1 MSDIEQGAKSFNPA
15 YVRAQLDEILAGEI
29 VSFIKMD
36 YDLAVLSYNLA
47 TITCIVTA
55 VEREDAIR
63 RAADT
68 SLDRF
73 TRKSFIDE
81 LADIGLERDES
92 LNEAVDSVIK
102 QGYITVDSKGKLKA
116 EISAYTIA
124 GFLDTMFPGM
134 QGMNLVAFVMQMN
147 DEVNSGRKSLE
158 EAKSSFLQTL
168 KSRGVAVTREKL
180 AGVSSDIEDRK
191 KPDPGFKKIS
201 DKLKKANAQKRLKL
215 KLKKASKK
223 PSFYSSTGYTS
234 DNVEVKS
241 IFDKGP
247 SKEEI
252 KLREAA
258 EKAAA
263 EQKSMQAQRKAKELA
278 EMKERIEQAEKK
290 AKETE
295 KKAQKLAVLENE
307 LESARA
313 AAQEAEKKALELRQE
328 AEKSALME
336 AELAAMEEK
345 LKKAEEARSRV
356 GKGAAETVSSDESE
370 KTVFQPDPDDIE
382 ARIAAFEEELAM
394 PCPLC
399 REGEVI
405 LQKTSAGKE
414 YYTCSNKECRFVSWS
429 KPYHFQCPLCKNP
442 YLVEFTASS
451 GEKGLKCPRAACS
464 YSQDNLLDPVQNLA
478 AQAEKITPKKKKK
491 KRIVRRVRRRH

>member
-1 MSDIEQGAKSFNPA
+1 MSDIAHGAKSLNPA

-29 VSFIKMD
+29 SSFIKID

-47 TITCIVTA
+47 TIACIVTA
-55 VEREDAIR
+55 VEREGEIR
-63 RAADT
+63 SADDT

-73 TRKSFIDE
+73 TRESFIDE
-81 LADIGLERDES
+81 LADLGLERDEDLS
-92 LNEAVDSVIK
+92 EAVDSVIK
-102 QGYITVDSKGKLKA
+102 KGYISVDSEGKLKA

-168 KSRGVAVTREKL
+168 KSRGVAVTKAKLEKI
-180 AGVSSDIEDRK
+180 SSDIDNRK
-191 KPDPGFKKIS
+191 KPDPEFKKTS
-201 DKLKKANAQKRLKL
+201 DKLKKANAQKLSKL
-215 KLKKASKK
+215 KLKKSSKK
-223 PSFYSSTGYTS
+223 PSFYSSNGYTS

-263 EQKSMQAQRKAKELA
+263 EQKRIQEQLKARELA
-278 EMKERIEQAEKK
+278 DMKERIKQAEKK
-290 AKETE
+290 AQETE
-295 KKAQKLAVLENE
+295 KKAQELVTLENE
-307 LESARA
+307 LESAKK
-313 AAQEAEKKALELRQE
+313 AAQEAEKKALELKRQE

-336 AELAAMEEK
+336 AKLAAMEEK
-345 LKKAEEARSRV
+345 LKTAEKERSCV
-356 GKGAAETVSSDESE
+356 KKGAAETLSSDESE
-370 KTVFQPDPDDIE
+370 KTVSQPDPDDIE

-394 PCPLC
+394 TCPLC

-429 KPYHFQCPLCKNP
+429 KPCHFQCPLCKNP
-442 YLVEFTASS
+442 YLVEFTAPS

-478 AQAEKITPKKKKK
+478 LQAEKITPKKKK
-491 KRIVRRVRRRH
+491 RVVRRVRRRH